1 MISRRTALPAFAL
14 TWLVLALWASP
25 AAAAPE
31 IRNVNIRG
39 LQIGAKTTLIID
51 GTDLL
56 PNPQIV
62 MSLPIS
68 AQTVQPNATATRVVI
83 DVTLDKSV
91 QPGMYNLWL
100 GNANGISGKTVVA
113 VDHLPQR
120 VFATE
125 IAALP
130 VALHGAVGG
139 SAKLRTTFVGKKD
152 QEILIEAEAARLGG
166 KLRPVLHLYDPA
178 GKHLAWSMPSPALR
192 GDTRLTA
199 KLPAAGKYTVELHDL
214 QYAALA
220 PNHFRLKIGMWQF
233 ADQVFPI
240 AVERGKPAS
249 LELIGN
255 ISPDKRIPL
264 TTSILANQLPVPWLD
279 TVASSGLQPGVRVS
293 QFPEVIETAAKD
305 PVQQFPAVPSAI
317 NGRLSAA
324 GEQDRYL
331 LVVKPGDKLRFDLF
345 AERVGSPV
353 DAVLE
358 LLNDKGGRLA
368 INDDAAGT
376 ADPQLNY
383 TVPAGVEKI
392 IVTLKDVNGGG
403 GRRCIYRI
411 AVTTLGPAAVADFTF
426 KLERDRHNV
435 AQGDRLVVKVTA
447 DRRGYNGPIKLA
459 FDSLPDGVQTQGNVI
474 PAGATGVLL
483 TLHGSGTNVAQT
495 LTSIRGESVGVEPKL
510 VRFAADAAHP
520 IATMQPWLSREFAFA
535 LGQSSPIG
543 FGVELDRLPADV
555 NLVLGGKLQAP
566 VRCVRPVGFDG
577 PVRLS
582 LVTSQAPPLTNGKPV
597 VNRTLRQVAAV
608 EIAADAQA
616 VATYNAQV
624 AAKKLLTDA
633 SANATKIAA
642 TGTQAK
648 AQAVALVK
656 AASDAKAIADK
667 AATAAATALKAAQ
680 VAQAAATRALA
691 TANAAAAAA
700 TKAASDAAA
709 KSKVATAAQ
718 TAAATTLVNMQ
729 SKAKTTATTADQADV
744 QATAAVKAATVKLTA
759 AEKSA
764 NVAAATAKN
773 NTTYGVTVPAD
784 LKAGNYEVAI
794 RAELLSRD
802 KKTVL
807 ARSVTTVRRLNV
819 LNPIAVALNAPP
831 QLSAQLDAKAGATIT
846 LAGKVQRRGGQQG
859 DVTVT
864 LAGLPAGIAVPKVV
878 VKANQ
883 SDFQLPIKFPANFK
897 PGAIGGVKLFGTGK
911 MDPKGPVVRSE
922 EVAVTINLLPP
933 KAAAK

>member
-1 MISRRTALPAFAL
+1 MTSRRAVLSAYATS
-14 TWLVLALWASP
+14 WLMLALLAAP
-25 AAAAPE
+25 ALAAPE

-39 LQIGAKTTLIID
+39 LQIGATTTLTID

-62 MSLPIS
+62 MSLPIV
-68 AQTVQPNATATRVVI
+68 AQNVQPNATASRVTI
-83 DVTLDKSV
+83 AVTLDKSV

-100 GNANGISGKTVVA
+100 GNANGISGKVVVA

-120 VFATE
+120 VFA
-125 IAALP
+125 AAIDSLP
-130 VALHGAVGG
+130 IALHGTVAS

-152 QEILIEAEAARLGG
+152 QEILIEVEAIRLGG
-166 KLRPVLHLYDPA
+166 KLRPVLHLYDEP
-178 GKHLAWSMPSPALR
+178 GRHLAWSMPSPVLR

-199 KLPAAGKYTVELHDL
+199 KLPSTGKYTVELHDL

-240 AVERGKPAS
+240 AVQRGKKAS

-264 TTSILANQLPVPWLD
+264 ITSSLTNQLPIPWLD
-279 TVASSGLQPGVRVS
+279 TLASSGLQPGVRVS
-293 QFPEVIETAAKD
+293 SFPEVIEAATDD
-305 PVQQFPAVPSAI
+305 PLQQFPAVPSAI
-317 NGRLSAA
+317 NGRLSET
-324 GEQDRYL
+324 GEQDRFL
-331 LVVKPGDKLRFDLF
+331 LAVKPGDKLRFELF
-345 AERVGSPV
+345 AERVGSPI

-376 ADPQLNY
+376 TDPQLNY
-383 TVPAGVEKI
+383 TVRAGVEKI
-392 IVTLKDVNGGG
+392 IVAIKDVNGGG

-411 AVTTLGPAAVADFTF
+411 AVTNLNPAAVADFTL
-426 KLERDRHNV
+426 KLERDRHTV
-435 AQGDRLVVKVTA
+435 SQGDRLVMKVTA
-447 DRRGYNGPIKLA
+447 DRRGYDGPIQLV
-459 FDSLPDGVQTQGNVI
+459 FDRLPDGVQTQGDVI

-483 TLHGSGTNVAQT
+483 TLHGSGTNVAQA

-520 IATMQPWLSREFAFA
+520 IAAMQPWLSREFGFA
-535 LGQSSPIG
+535 LGQASRIG
-543 FGVELDRLPADV
+543 FDVQLDRLPADV
-555 NLVLGGKLQAP
+555 SLVLGGKLQAP

-582 LVTSQAPPLTNGKPV
+582 LVTSQAAPLTNGRSN

-616 VATYNAQV
+616 VATYNAQL

-633 SANATKIAA
+633 TTNATKVAA

-648 AQAVALVK
+648 AQAAAQVK
-656 AASDAKAIADK
+656 AAADAKAIADK
-667 AATAAATALKAAQ
+667 AAAATAAALKAAQ
-680 VAQAAATRALA
+680 VAQAAAAKALA
-691 TANAAAAAA
+691 TANATAAAA
-700 TKAASDAAA
+700 TKAALDADA
-709 KSKVATAAQ
+709 KSKAATAAQ
-718 TAAATTLVNMQ
+718 TVAATALVNVQ
-729 SKAKTTATTADQADV
+729 SKAKTTTTTADQANA
-744 QATAAVKAATVKLTA
+744 QATASVKAATAKLT
-759 AEKSA
+759 
-764 NVAAATAKN
+764 VAAKAAIVAATTAKN
-773 NTTYGVTVPAD
+773 DTTYGVTVPAD
-784 LKAGNYEVAI
+784 LKAGNYELAI

-807 ARSVTTVRRLNV
+807 ARSVTTVRRLTV
-819 LNPIAVALNAPP
+819 LNPIAVALNAAPK
-831 QLSAQLDAKAGATIT
+831 LTAQLDAKAGVTVT

-864 LAGLPAGIAVPKVV
+864 MSGLPKGIAIPKVV

-883 SDFQLPIKFPANFK
+883 TDFQLPIKFPANFK
-897 PGAIGGVKLFGTGK
+897 PRSIGGVKLFGTGK

-922 EVAVTINLLPP
+922 EVAVTINLLAP
-933 KAAAK
+933 K